1 MGWLDVAAEPV
12 IVTIPDMDEGR
23 YWILHTMDMGHYTNS
38 MIGSRVRGHKGGMFM
53 FTPKGWEGEMPASVT
68 QVIKSDSNILKLM
81 GRIMDTGGEDSKIAL
96 SYMDQWNIRTLSE
109 FLGQNGPKPVER
121 TYPDLDVSWLNR
133 VNFVLCDGS
142 LGKSDQQWLT
152 KFESLNL
159 GMKACNTE
167 LTDRQLQLAK
177 IGEKL
182 GMERLIE
189 LAPDM
194 VDARLM
200 LGTRES
206 LGNGDREIFAEGTYI
221 GQWGLPPVEASY
233 RRVANDSDG
242 ELLDGS
248 KHEYKMTFKAPNV
261 SEFWSVTIYAND
273 NRLMARNR
281 LNRHSRSDRSLTP
294 DADGNYTI
302 IFSKDADTYA
312 QQVNF
317 LPIPN
322 KPFYPVMRLYGPDE
336 EIQSGKYLMPE
347 LVKIK

>member
-1 MGWLDVAAEPV
+1 
-12 IVTIPDMDEGR
+12 
-23 YWILHTMDMGHYTNS
+23 

-109 FLGQNGPKPVER
+109 FLGKNGPKPVER
-121 TYPDLDVSWLNR
+121 TYPDIDVSWLNR

-206 LGNGDREIFAEGTYI
+206 LGNGDREYLQKVLTLVNG
-221 GQWGLPPVEASY
+221 
-233 RRVANDSDG
+233 
-242 ELLDGS
+242 GS
-248 KHEYKMTFKAPNV
+248 
-261 SEFWSVTIYAND
+261 
-273 NRLMARNR
+273 L
-281 LNRHSRSDRSLTP
+281 
-294 DADGNYTI
+294 
-302 IFSKDADTYA
+302 
-312 QQVNF
+312 Q
-317 LPIPN
+317 
-322 KPFYPVMRLYGPDE
+322 
-336 EIQSGKYLMPE
+336 
-347 LVKIK
+347 